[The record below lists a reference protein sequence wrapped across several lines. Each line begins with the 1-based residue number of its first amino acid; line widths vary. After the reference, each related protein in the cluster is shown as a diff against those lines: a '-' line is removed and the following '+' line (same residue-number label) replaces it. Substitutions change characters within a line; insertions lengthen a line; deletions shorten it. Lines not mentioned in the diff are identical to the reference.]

1 MRIEGSACI
10 VTGGA
15 SGLGEATVRMLR
27 VRGAD
32 VLIADQNDALG
43 AAVAQDTGAVFC
55 RTDVSAEDSARRCVA
70 LAIERFGRLHGVIN
84 CAGVGPA
91 QKLLDRKGVHRLDT
105 FRHAVD
111 INLIGSFNM
120 LRLSAE
126 AMATQPADTDG
137 ERGAIVNVASVAAF
151 DGQVGQCA
159 YAASKAA
166 LVGLTLPAARELARY
181 GIRVVTI
188 APGIFETPLLASL
201 PDGVRA
207 SLGEMVPFPSRLG
220 RPPEFAG
227 LVCHVL
233 GNPMLNGEVIRLD
246 GALRMAAR

>member
-27 VRGAD
+27 MRGAD
-32 VLIADQNDALG
+32 VLIADLNHADGTAL
-43 AAVAQDTGAVFC
+43 AQETGALFC
-55 RTDVSAEDSARRCVA
+55 NTDVTAEEAAQRAVD
-70 LAIERFGRLHGVIN
+70 LAVERFGRLGAVIN

-91 QKLLDRKGVHRLDT
+91 HKLLDKNGPHRLDT
-105 FRHAVD
+105 FRRAVD

-126 AMATQPADTDG
+126 AMAKQPASVDG

-151 DGQVGQCA
+151 DGQIGQCA

-166 LVGLTLPAARELARY
+166 LVGMTLPAARELARY
-181 GIRVVTI
+181 GIRVVAI

-201 PDGVRA
+201 PEEVRM
-207 SLGEMVPFPSRLG
+207 SLGKMAPFPARLG
-220 RPPEFAG
+220 RPSEFSG
-227 LVCHVL
+227 LVCHAL
-233 GNPMLNGEVIRLD
+233 ENAMLNGEVIRLD